1 MERLTQIDDFGNWSL
16 KGVLWKDLY
25 SGKVIT
31 ENTEERIYAALC
43 KLKDYEESGLD
54 PEQVQQL
61 KERDTEKRL
70 DISSR
75 CEEHTHYKC
84 PACGN
89 ILMTEYKGYRRIG
102 RITEFCDKCGQ
113 RLERGE

>member
-1 MERLTQIDDFGNWSL
+1 MERLTNKRVNGIKTGYWSTS
-16 KGVLWKDLY
+16 KK
-25 SGKVIT
+25 
-31 ENTEERIYAALC
+31 EELVQRLAE
-43 KLKDYEESGLD
+43 YEDTGLT

-84 PACGN
+84 PTCGN
-89 ILMTEYKGYRRIG
+89 ILMTEYKGYRIG

>member
-1 MERLTQIDDFGNWSL
+1 MERLTEWMQEEHRAIPRM
-16 KGVLWKDLY
+16 DLRSNGY
-25 SGKVIT
+25 EKCAT
-31 ENTEERIYAALC
+31 
-43 KLKDYEESGLD
+43 KLAEYEDTGLT

-61 KERDTEKRL
+61 KERDTEKRV

-84 PACGN
+84 PTCGN
-89 ILMTEYKGYRRIG
+89 ILMTEYKGYRIG

>member
-1 MERLTQIDDFGNWSL
+1 MERLTNKRVNGIKTGYWSTS
-16 KGVLWKDLY
+16 KK
-25 SGKVIT
+25 
-31 ENTEERIYAALC
+31 EELVQRLAE
-43 KLKDYEESGLD
+43 YEDTGLT

-61 KERDTEKRL
+61 KERDTEKRV

-84 PACGN
+84 PTCGN
-89 ILMTEYKGYRRIG
+89 ILMTEYKGYRIG

-113 RLERGE
+113 RLERGK

>member
-1 MERLTQIDDFGNWSL
+1 MERLTNKRVNGIKTGYWSTS
-16 KGVLWKDLY
+16 KK
-25 SGKVIT
+25 
-31 ENTEERIYAALC
+31 EELVQRLAE
-43 KLKDYEESGLD
+43 YEDTGLT

-61 KERDTEKRL
+61 KERDTEKRV

-89 ILMTEYKGYRRIG
+89 ILMTEYKGYRIG

-113 RLERGE
+113 RLDWP

>member
-1 MERLTQIDDFGNWSL
+1 MERLTNKRVNGIKTGYWSTS
-16 KGVLWKDLY
+16 KK
-25 SGKVIT
+25 
-31 ENTEERIYAALC
+31 EELVQRIAE
-43 KLKDYEESGLD
+43 YEDTGLT

-61 KERDTEKRL
+61 KERDTEKRV

-84 PACGN
+84 PTCGN
-89 ILMTEYKGYRRIG
+89 ILMTEYKGYRIG

-113 RLERGE
+113 RLERGK

>member
-1 MERLTQIDDFGNWSL
+1 MERLTE
-16 KGVLWKDLY
+16 K
-25 SGKVIT
+25 IT
-31 ENTEERIYAALC
+31 NKETNEILAYRALPDVRN
-43 KLKDYEESGLD
+43 LQVVQHLGQYEDTGLT

-61 KERDTEKRL
+61 KERDTEKRV

-84 PACGN
+84 PTCGN
-89 ILMTEYKGYRRIG
+89 ILMTEYKGYRIG

-113 RLERGE
+113 RLESGE

>member
-1 MERLTQIDDFGNWSL
+1 MERLTNKRVNGIKTGYWSTS
-16 KGVLWKDLY
+16 KK
-25 SGKVIT
+25 
-31 ENTEERIYAALC
+31 EELVQRLAE
-43 KLKDYEESGLD
+43 YEDTGLT

-89 ILMTEYKGYRRIG
+89 ILMTEYKGYRIG
-102 RITEFCDKCGQ
+102 RITEFCDKCGK
-113 RLERGE
+113 RLDWP